1 MNLFHLLATYFA
13 QSVFFFFFSLL
24 TLTILCFFGYM
35 LSKEG
40 VGGVLLH
47 HYDIFTR
54 QTWSLEFMT
63 LSPTCYGAITKINRA
78 QINVGRCVVIRPDN
92 MLLCMMKK
100 GYQQVGCSG
109 GRK

>member
-1 MNLFHLLATYFA
+1 MQKVCMNLFHLLATYFA
-13 QSVFFFFFSLL
+13 QSVIFFSLL

-40 VGGVLLH
+40 VGSVFLH

-63 LSPTCYGAITKINRA
+63 LSPSCYGAITNINRA
-78 QINVGRCVVIRPDN
+78 QINVGSCMIIRPDN
-92 MLLCMMKK
+92 M
-100 GYQQVGCSG
+100 
-109 GRK
+109 